1 MIRNRCFDMGSVQ
14 SDKMNTNKMWMDAN
28 NVEFMDMG
36 MNGCNMPPIY
46 ECPQERCCHREIHHE
61 VKHIVPVNTKIMNH
75 HIIHHT
81 YVPMYTC
88 CEEDTCCNVYDKKC
102 GRM

>member
-1 MIRNRCFDMGSVQ
+1 MIRNRCFDMGSAQ
-14 SDKMNTNKMWMDAN
+14 SDKMNTNKMGMDAN
-28 NVEFMDMG
+28 NVEFMGMG
-36 MNGCNMPPIY
+36 MDGCNMAPIY
-46 ECPQERCCHREIHHE
+46 ECRHREIHHE

-88 CEEDTCCNVYDKKC
+88 CEEDTCCNVYDNKC
-102 GRM
+102 GMM